1 MTLRPITSLLSLV
14 LHCEMHD
21 TLQLAWTP
29 PHAAPEIWEHKVSFF
44 SFSHLL
50 LIALPDTRLS
60 SLLAFPWLLW
70 LAASSSKYDKVSSLI
85 EGSVAFF
92 GKSAGSD
99 SHLIQRDVHHTLAV
113 LQCIFYT

>member
-1 MTLRPITSLLSLV
+1 MLL
-14 LHCEMHD
+14 
-21 TLQLAWTP
+21 
-29 PHAAPEIWEHKVSFF
+29 

-50 LIALPDTRLS
+50 LIGLPDTRLS

-70 LAASSSKYDKVSSLI
+70 LAASSSRYDKVSSLI

-99 SHLIQRDVHHTLAV
+99 SHLIQRDEMCTIHLLFYSVYFILDTINNIFLYDNITLHIIQGSN
-113 LQCIFYT
+113 LQSLE